1 MKRKIPNVFSLAFL
15 DCMFCGF
22 GAVILLFMIINH
34 DTMARQNTVHQDRR
48 GEVERL
54 EQEIV
59 DGTKQLVVL
68 RNALEETEQEQV
80 KTQGLARRI
89 VKILKQ
95 KEIELARMDKDTLAR
110 TRHINALKADL
121 KSLEED
127 AKRLQAG
134 TESPG
139 ERGERLRS
147 FTGQGDRQYLTG
159 LKIGGKRIFILVD
172 ASASMLD
179 ETVVNIIRRRNLP
192 DTQKIAADKWQQA
205 VATVDWITT
214 QLPLDSKVQIY
225 TFNEQSRPVMQD
237 TDKVWLDSGDV
248 KTLNLAV
255 ESLRKVVPNKGTSLY
270 HAFASVKKMRP
281 RPDNIFLL
289 IDGLPT
295 RGKSKPI
302 KRKVSEK
309 SRLKLFN
316 KAFQELPPGIPVNII
331 LFPMEG
337 DPMAAS
343 AYWKLAAQTR
353 GSFINPSVDWP

>member
-1 MKRKIPNVFSLAFL
+1 MRRKTPNVFSLAFL

-34 DTMARQNTVHQDRR
+34 DTMARQDTLHQDRR

-59 DGTKQLVVL
+59 DGTKQLVVI

-80 KTQGLARRI
+80 ETQGLTRRI
-89 VKILKQ
+89 IKILQ
-95 KEIELARMDKDTLAR
+95 RKEVELSRMEKDTLSR
-110 TRHINALKADL
+110 IRHINALKADL

-127 AKRLQAG
+127 AKRLEAG

-172 ASASMLD
+172 NSASMLD

-192 DTQKIAADKWQQA
+192 DTQKMAAPKWQQA

-214 QLPLDSKVQIY
+214 QLPLDSQIQIY
-225 TFNEQSRPVMQD
+225 TFNERSRPVLQE
-237 TDKVWLDSGDV
+237 TDNMWLDSSDA
-248 KTLNLAV
+248 KTLNSAIENLH
-255 ESLRKVVPNKGTSLY
+255 KVVPNKGTSLY
-270 HAFASVKKMRP
+270 HAFAAIKKLQP
-281 RPDNIFLL
+281 RPDNVFLL
-289 IDGLPT
+289 TDGLPT
-295 RGKSKPI
+295 QGKLKPGR
-302 KRKVSEK
+302 RKVSEK

-316 KAFQELPPGIPVNII
+316 KAFQELPKGIPVNII

-353 GSFINPSVDWP
+353 GSFINPSIDWP